1 MTRVNEG
8 RIAAID
14 ILRGIAITGMVLC
27 ANIGFQSDLPAW
39 MFHGQTPPPT
49 YEFRP
54 DVAGITWVDL
64 VFPFFLFAMGAA
76 FPLSMKKKLESG
88 QSKFSIAA
96 NLLKRW
102 FILTIFALVI
112 GNTESIYAS
121 TRPLWQICLF
131 IIGTW
136 AALFISLVRIP
147 DKGKSGNIINLCG
160 VALLCLLAF
169 LHCFWF
175 EVPLDKYRSDIIIM
189 ILANTALWGGLIWV
203 ATRNSLQLRC
213 LITGFILM
221 LKALSSYVPETLAFV
236 PSFSKLGWLFS
247 WEWLQY
253 LIIVLPGSII
263 GDLLLCHSRSKTR
276 TEISDMNVIAGI
288 VALAAVILQ
297 LWGLYSRNVLADFII
312 TVILAGTFIFTS
324 ARNRQTCSTIGI
336 IGFGLLI
343 AGIIFDPID
352 GGITKDHCNISYL
365 LTTGGMAA
373 LTVSFLLTIELRF
386 GVKGRFLSGIGQ
398 NPMLAYTFT
407 TFIIRPLLHLTGHY
421 NEIFSIAAGS
431 PFLGMVQGIVITAI
445 MMFTTYGFTKAK
457 LFWRS

>member
-1 MTRVNEG
+1 M
-8 RIAAID
+8 
-14 ILRGIAITGMVLC
+14 
-27 ANIGFQSDLPAW
+27 
-39 MFHGQTPPPT
+39 
-49 YEFRP
+49 
-54 DVAGITWVDL
+54 
-64 VFPFFLFAMGAA
+64 
-76 FPLSMKKKLESG
+76 
-88 QSKFSIAA
+88 
-96 NLLKRW
+96 
-102 FILTIFALVI
+102 
-112 GNTESIYAS
+112 
-121 TRPLWQICLF
+121 
-131 IIGTW
+131 
-136 AALFISLVRIP
+136 
-147 DKGKSGNIINLCG
+147 NLCG

-203 ATRNSLQLRC
+203 ATRNSLRLRC

-253 LIIVLPGSII
+253 LIIVIPGSII

-276 TEISDMNVIAGI
+276 TEISDLNVIAGI

-324 ARNRQTCSTIGI
+324 ARNRQACSTIGI

-352 GGITKDHCNISYL
+352 GGITKDHCNLSYM
-365 LTTGGMAA
+365 LTTTGMTA
-373 LTVSFLLTIELRF
+373 LTGAFVLALELKWQI
-386 GVKGRFLSGIGQ
+386 KGRGLSGCGQ
-398 NPMLAYTFT
+398 NPMLAYTVTNF
-407 TFIIRPLLHLTGHY
+407 LTGP
-421 NEIFSIAAGS
+421 ILAMLGIGSWLDAISLGS
-431 PFLGMVQGIVITAI
+431 PFWGIIRGLVYTLLMVGVTC
-445 MMFTTYGFTKAK
+445 FFTKKK